1 VGFTVVK
8 ASKTSK
14 QIQLKERVSSVER
27 RRMII
32 AAAVPLFAQEG
43 FRGVTTKR
51 LARQAGVSEALLYQH
66 FPSKDEL
73 YAEVQRFCCNPSEEL
88 RLMLAGLKPST
99 QLLVQLL
106 FFMTKAIVEHVS
118 FGDTIDPLF
127 PRLML
132 HSLLDDGAF
141 ARAHFDHVTDRMVAL
156 IQRCIAAARAA
167 GDLVGDEGDDDL
179 LFWFCHHTLVAINM
193 YQLPHVPVV
202 AYHRESRLALTIPVM
217 RYMLRGI
224 GLTPQATKKYVDFN
238 ELSTQVDE
246 WIFNAGKGTA

>member
-1 VGFTVVK
+1 MPK
-8 ASKTSK
+8 ASQKSKKTQS
-14 QIQLKERVSSVER
+14 KERYSSVER

-51 LARQAGVSEALLYQH
+51 LAQQAGVSEALLYQH

-73 YAEVQRFCCNPSEEL
+73 YAEVQRFCCSPSEEL
-88 RLMLAGLKPST
+88 RLMLEGLKPST

-118 FGDTIDPLF
+118 FGSTNDPLF

-141 ARAHFDHVTDRMVAL
+141 ARAHFEHVTDRMVVL
-156 IQRCIAAARAA
+156 IHRCIAAARAA
-167 GDLVGDEGDDDL
+167 GDLVSDEGDDDL

-202 AYHRESRLALTIPVM
+202 AYHRESQGALTVPVM
-217 RYMLRGI
+217 RYMLRGL
-224 GLTPQATKKYVDFN
+224 GLTPQATKKYADFN
-238 ELSTQVDE
+238 HLSIQVDQ
-246 WIFNAGKGTA
+246 WIFNAGKGPA